1 MYQLQFKNSV
11 KKDFKSIDI
20 PNIKYIKK
28 SLEEFAK
35 NFSTSYEQEMM
46 KLTKIKKLQG
56 QDEELYRLRLRSY
69 RIIYKKEDE
78 KLIILVLRVKSRQSA
93 YKT

>member
-1 MYQLQFKNSV
+1 M
-11 KKDFKSIDI
+11 

-35 NFSTSYEQEMM
+35 NFSQSYEKEML

-56 QDEELYRLRLRSY
+56 QDEDLYRLRLRRY
-69 RIIYKKEDE
+69 RVIYKKEDE
-78 KLIILVLRVKSRQSA
+78 KLIILVLRVKSRENV
-93 YKT
+93 YKI